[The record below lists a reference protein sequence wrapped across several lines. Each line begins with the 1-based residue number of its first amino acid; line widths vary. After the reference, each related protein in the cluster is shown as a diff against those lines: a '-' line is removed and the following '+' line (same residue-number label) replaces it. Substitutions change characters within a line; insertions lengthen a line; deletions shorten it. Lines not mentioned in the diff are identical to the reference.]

1 MKFRDWL
8 PILLW
13 PTALLYALL
22 CTLIVPRFVKNL
34 NSAVPAILA
43 LPAIVIEKYLM
54 DNSGQSL
61 VLLFDFYFAFV
72 VAGAFLCFAFYRV
85 YFSSWPVASKPGVL
99 IICALLGP
107 FLLFF
112 GSNVLIQDYVLS
124 RLVIEGTVSR
134 LDGVTSPA
142 PEYQVTI
149 ETRRFWAT
157 PPVYG
162 TLRVGDRV
170 RAEVGKGSQYTFRIE
185 RVSGAA

>member
-72 VAGAFLCFAFYRV
+72 VAGAFFVSHSIGCTFPAGR
-85 YFSSWPVASKPGVL
+85 WRAS
-99 IICALLGP
+99 
-107 FLLFF
+107 
-112 GSNVLIQDYVLS
+112 
-124 RLVIEGTVSR
+124 
-134 LDGVTSPA
+134 
-142 PEYQVTI
+142 
-149 ETRRFWAT
+149 
-157 PPVYG
+157 
-162 TLRVGDRV
+162 
-170 RAEVGKGSQYTFRIE
+170 RAY
-185 RVSGAA
+185 